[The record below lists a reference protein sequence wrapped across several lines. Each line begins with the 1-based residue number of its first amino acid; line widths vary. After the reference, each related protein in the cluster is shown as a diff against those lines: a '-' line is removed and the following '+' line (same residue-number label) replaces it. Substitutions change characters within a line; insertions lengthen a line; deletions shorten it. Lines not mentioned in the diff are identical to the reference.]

1 VISRT
6 LLAIGLAILVVCGGT
21 TSYIYLSTRQSKVVV
36 PPQKPTA
43 ATPRA
48 QAFILPGTLYL
59 AQSGAIYSLSVGR
72 FHQLTPEDGWTQPAL
87 FPDGSQDLLAVKQS
101 AMYSD
106 VYALTRFGNVAN
118 QFTNNAAPARN
129 TDPGANHWSFYPRL
143 SYDEHTLWM
152 TYDSPKYGYD
162 VVMSVWSQP
171 YSGTIRQGKLWTIS
185 NDYTGGDVQP
195 IPLPTGGII
204 YTKYSYGPDLKLIG
218 QLWFTNRAGSAGQAL
233 TSPSEDCSEPALSP
247 NGQQLAMVCSYE
259 KQISNLVIVPWNGSS
274 MGARTTVI
282 SDQMVAQPIW
292 APNGSGIAYLAPGVA
307 AGPFQLWW
315 LPRAAYS
322 PPVPSPVPTPTP
334 TPGGPHNGPLPSP
347 TPSVAPSP
355 PPVKPIQVT
364 SNLGFDATSPIAWAP

>member
-1 VISRT
+1 MIPRT
-6 LLAIGLAILVVCGGT
+6 LLAIGLAVLMVCGAT
-21 TSYIYLSTRQSKVVV
+21 TSYIYLSSRQSKVVV

-43 ATPRA
+43 ATPLA
-48 QAFILPGTLYL
+48 QAFTLPGTLYL
-59 AQSGAIYSLSVGR
+59 AQSGAIYSFSVGR
-72 FHQLTPEDGWTQPAL
+72 FHELTPEAGWTQPAL
-87 FPDGSQDLLAVKQS
+87 FPNGAYLLAVKQS
-101 AMYSD
+101 VMYSD
-106 VYALTRFGNVAN
+106 VYALTRFGNVVN
-118 QFTNNAAPARN
+118 QLTTNAAPARN

-143 SYDEHTLWM
+143 SYDQRTLWM
-152 TYDSPKYGYD
+152 AYDEPKYGYD
-162 VVMSVWSQP
+162 VVMSVWALP
-171 YSGTIRQGKLWTIS
+171 YGANIRQGKLWTIS

-218 QLWFTNRAGSAGQAL
+218 QLWFTNRAGSAGHPL
-233 TSPSEDCSEPALSP
+233 TSPSEDCGEPSLSP
-247 NGQQLAMVCSYE
+247 NGTQIAMVCSYE
-259 KQISNLVIVPWNGSS
+259 KQISNLVIVPWNGSA

-315 LPRAAYS
+315 LPRDAYA
-322 PPVPSPVPTPTP
+322 PPVPSPVPTPSP

-347 TPSVAPSP
+347 TPSVVPTP

-364 SNLGFDATSPIAWAP
+364 ANLGFDATSPLAWSS